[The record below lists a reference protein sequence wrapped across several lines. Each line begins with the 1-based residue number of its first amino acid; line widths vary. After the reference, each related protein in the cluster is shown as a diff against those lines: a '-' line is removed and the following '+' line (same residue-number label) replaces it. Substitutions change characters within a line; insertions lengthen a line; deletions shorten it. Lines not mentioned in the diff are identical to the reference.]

1 MNLRIVD
8 KHVFRTDQPNVE
20 AWPVFKQLGVQAV
33 MCLRKDGEDGGFSLS
48 EERDAVLA
56 SGIGEF
62 VSIPV
67 GELPFDVPTTAQ
79 MKEGVDLLMDGRMWA
94 IHCRRGCDRTGT
106 FVACYR
112 ISTGMSKANAIAEA
126 NACGMSRLEVR
137 MREFLEDYTKA

>member
-8 KHVFRTDQPNVE
+8 KHVFRTDQRNVE

-67 GELPFDVPTTAQ
+67 RELPFDV
-79 MKEGVDLLMDGRMWA
+79 
-94 IHCRRGCDRTGT
+94 
-106 FVACYR
+106 
-112 ISTGMSKANAIAEA
+112 
-126 NACGMSRLEVR
+126 RLR
-137 MREFLEDYTKA
+137 KR